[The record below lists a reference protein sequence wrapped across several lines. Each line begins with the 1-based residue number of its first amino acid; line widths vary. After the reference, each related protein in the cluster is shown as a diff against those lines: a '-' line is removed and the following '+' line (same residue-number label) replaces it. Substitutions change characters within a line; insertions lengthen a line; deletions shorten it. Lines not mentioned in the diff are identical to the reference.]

1 MSRYWGTGSQA
12 QQKKIEPIYIMLI
25 LSGHLHAEGTK
36 LTVEP
41 THLKPSVNVS
51 FEFIM

>member
-1 MSRYWGTGSQA
+1 MSRYSGTGSQA
-12 QQKKIEPIYIMLI
+12 QQKKLEPIYIMWI
-25 LSGHLHAEGTK
+25 LSGHLHGEGTE

-41 THLKPSVNVS
+41 THFKPSVNVS